1 MSYSYNTNEY
11 EFCGFRLPCGICR
24 MTNLECFKVKKPSAP
39 NYTTHITGT
48 TSLNDYVYKQSTKV
62 EDSNND

>member
-1 MSYSYNTNEY
+1 MSYSYDTNEY

-24 MTNLECFKVKKPSAP
+24 MTNLECSKLNKPSKP
-39 NYTTHITGT
+39 NYTINVSGT
-48 TSLNDYVYKQSTKV
+48 TSPNGYVYKQSTKV

>member
-24 MTNLECFKVKKPSAP
+24 MTNLECSKLNKPSKP
-39 NYTTHITGT
+39 NYTITVSGG